1 MKDIFTATLDMIAKW
16 PDDKF
21 KKFRPYMEQEF
32 DPRDFTYLIQKRR
45 MLKEY
50 NQTHPRIGFTNLI
63 KRPYRH
69 GQPPR

>member
-1 MKDIFTATLDMIAKW
+1 MKDIFTTTLDMIAKW

-21 KKFRPYMEQEF
+21 KKLRPYMEQEF
-32 DPRDFTYLIQKRR
+32 DPADYTYIIQKRR

-50 NQTHPRIGFTNLI
+50 HKTHPRIGFTNLI
-63 KRPYRH
+63 KRPHRH